1 MCSPSSRGQPLPS
14 SRKPPSITGA
24 KTKVNDKISG
34 KSENMA
40 EFKEKRNEKGE
51 YLTIA
56 EFAERAGVSKQAVYQ
71 RLNKGLKEYSR
82 VVDGVKMLDLRAL
95 EELYG
100 KEPEQGIEQEIDKD
114 SKVNSQENQDV
125 IKALLEQLN
134 VKDQQIADL
143 NARLADEQRNH
154 GRTQLLLIEREHQL
168 QMIEDQRK
176 EQEERKSQEETFDLF
191 RDEDYQHRNEEK
203 PRKWWQFWK

>member
-1 MCSPSSRGQPLPS
+1 
-14 SRKPPSITGA
+14 
-24 KTKVNDKISG
+24 
-34 KSENMA
+34 MA

-143 NARLADEQRNH
+143 NARLA
-154 GRTQLLLIEREHQL
+154 QLLLIEREHQL

>member
-1 MCSPSSRGQPLPS
+1 
-14 SRKPPSITGA
+14 
-24 KTKVNDKISG
+24 
-34 KSENMA
+34 MA

-82 VVDGVKMLDLRAL
+82 VVDGMKMLDLRAL

-100 KEPEQGIEQEIDKD
+100 KELGQGIEQEIDKD
-114 SKVNSQENQDV
+114 SKANGQENQDV

-143 NARLADEQRNH
+143 NARLADEQKRLEEEQKSH

-176 EQEERKSQEETFDLF
+176 EQEERKSQEEGEQAKSDPMGMEPGKQEETFDLF

-203 PRKWWQFWK
+203 PRKWWQFWR

>member
-1 MCSPSSRGQPLPS
+1 ME
-14 SRKPPSITGA
+14 
-24 KTKVNDKISG
+24 V
-34 KSENMA
+34 
-40 EFKEKRNEKGE
+40 KEKKDEKRE
-51 YLTIA
+51 YITIA

-100 KEPEQGIEQEIDKD
+100 KELGQGIEQEIDKD
-114 SKVNSQENQDV
+114 SKANGQENQDV

-176 EQEERKSQEETFDLF
+176 EQEERKSQEEGEQAKGDPMGKEPGKQEEEMIDLF
-191 RDEDYQHRNEEK
+191 CDEDYPPRKDEN

>member
-1 MCSPSSRGQPLPS
+1 M
-14 SRKPPSITGA
+14 
-24 KTKVNDKISG
+24 
-34 KSENMA
+34 
-40 EFKEKRNEKGE
+40 
-51 YLTIA
+51 
-56 EFAERAGVSKQAVYQ
+56 
-71 RLNKGLKEYSR
+71 
-82 VVDGVKMLDLRAL
+82 KMLDLRAL

-154 GRTQLLLIEREHQL
+154 GITQLLLIEREHQL